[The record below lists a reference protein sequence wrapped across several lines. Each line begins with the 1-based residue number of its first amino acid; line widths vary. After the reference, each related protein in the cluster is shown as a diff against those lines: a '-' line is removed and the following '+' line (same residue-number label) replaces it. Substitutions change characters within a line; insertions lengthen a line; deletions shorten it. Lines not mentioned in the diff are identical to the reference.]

1 MNRTSHQRAQLPDS
15 PCERLPHIALPIDA
29 RFQYAVDCGVI
40 AACAFFDEDQSI
52 TLHAHLPASLEFFL
66 RQTRKGAAALGVN
79 FSDTSQAIADAF
91 CAGYLGRI
99 QQELRIMRPRQPHAH
114 HASGNAFH

>member
-1 MNRTSHQRAQLPDS
+1 MNRTSHQCAQLPGS
-15 PCERLPHIALPIDA
+15 PCDRLPHVALPIDA

-40 AACAFFDEDQSI
+40 AAQAFFYENEAV

-79 FSDTSQAIADAF
+79 FIWGA
-91 CAGYLGRI
+91 
-99 QQELRIMRPRQPHAH
+99 
-114 HASGNAFH
+114 